1 MARQRFGSALL
12 TAAEQERYL
21 RLLNGSPQL
30 RAAVSA
36 HAGQPVEAMT
46 YQRKVA
52 ALAAWRQAEGL
63 DTPAAFSAGLR
74 KLDR

>member
-1 MARQRFGSALL
+1 
-12 TAAEQERYL
+12 
-21 RLLNGSPQL
+21 
-30 RAAVSA
+30 
-36 HAGQPVEAMT
+36 MT